1 MIDFLKRTKYVCASE
16 MGAIC
21 GLSPHES
28 PESCWEKKR
37 AARTALAEGR
47 IADAI
52 GGVPD
57 NEDIERGNRLERA
70 VCEWVAARLCAGLT
84 YPGPELEASIG
95 YAPLLAHPDG
105 VLTIGGVAYPL
116 EVKCPRHQDSRS
128 LPGWKAQLAVQ
139 MALMDA
145 PRGYLAIFADAEL
158 RIIEVARDLDLAARI
173 RNEADKWWG
182 HVLAGTR
189 PPPAG
194 PASSDWLSHNIRQT
208 TKEDATSDD
217 AELARAARKH
227 VEIGRSIKALE
238 ELRDD
243 AAGKIK
249 GAILESRGIRGQGW
263 RATWT
268 QSDRKRVDWEAV
280 AIAAGATEE
289 DIARHTSVQQVR
301 TLRVTVD
308 KAKEE

>member
-1 MIDFLKRTKYVCASE
+1 MIDFIKRTRYVCASE
-16 MGAIC
+16 IGAIC

-47 IADAI
+47 IADVA
-52 GGVPD
+52 GAFAG

-70 VCEWVAARLCAGLT
+70 VCEWAAARICAGLT
-84 YPGPELEASIG
+84 YPGLELETSIG

-105 VLTIGGVAYPL
+105 VLSIGGVNYPL

-139 MALMDA
+139 AMLMDA
-145 PRGYLAIFADAEL
+145 PKGYLAIFADAEL
-158 RIIEVARDLDLAARI
+158 RIIEVPRDPDLEARI
-173 RNEADKWWG
+173 RNEADKWWH
-182 HVLAGTR
+182 HVLSGTR

-194 PASSDWLSHNIRQT
+194 PASSEWLSHNIRQT
-208 TKEDATSDD
+208 TKEDAVSDNPV
-217 AELARAARKH
+217 LARAAQRH
-227 VEIGRSIKALE
+227 ADLGRYIKELE
-238 ELRDD
+238 QERDTC
-243 AAGKIK
+243 AGKIK

-268 QSDRKRVDWEAV
+268 QSDRKRVDWEQV
-280 AIAAGATEE
+280 AIAAGATEA
-289 DIARHTSVQQVR
+289 DIARHTSVAQVR
-301 TLRVTVD
+301 TLRVAVD
-308 KAKEE
+308 SAKEE